1 MDVTLYA
8 DKQSGRED
16 DNKKK
21 KKFRHQPLCL
31 LENRL
36 ARAGWIRVR

>member
-1 MDVTLYA
+1 MLFA
-8 DKQSGRED
+8 DKQGERED

-21 KKFRHQPLCL
+21 RNFKHQPLCL

-36 ARAGWIRVR
+36 ARAE